1 MKRNYQR
8 WTPEEKLQLLNVV
21 KNNQNYNGKIYWD
34 LVQKQFPNRTA
45 VQCKHYYQSITIKF
59 EPLKENQVQNNL
71 QENKYNLQ
79 VNANQEK
86 QQENQLQNNKPN
98 DKQDKESVKQLA
110 NQNDN
115 QSEMKSKQEFQNE
128 AQNEE
133 VKQENEEDF
142 LSAAEMF
149 GLYLVLYKYGWYNT
163 DAVLKYFP
171 HKSLKALEQP
181 LDQARQCKAF
191 YSDVFIKLS
200 KDQTVILSQFE
211 HKLLLIVL
219 YLLQYRY
226 QLYLNPTMKQMPPYP
241 LEMKKMIENMDL
253 DKFLLK
259 TELHEI
265 ELYQIERADRLYGVP
280 KLISA
285 IPLLEKWYADLYG
298 KDFSSTQ

>member
-34 LVQKQFPNRTA
+34 LVQKQFPNKTA

-59 EPLKENQVQNNL
+59 SQLKVNQVQTNVDNNIIINEEKSQTEQKDKN
-71 QENKYNLQ
+71 QENMNSQQKYEDDKQAIENKLKVSQQTNQKLQ
-79 VNANQEK
+79 
-86 QQENQLQNNKPN
+86 NQLQAT
-98 DKQDKESVKQLA
+98 QL
-110 NQNDN
+110 
-115 QSEMKSKQEFQNE
+115 QEAE
-128 AQNEE
+128 LE
-133 VKQENEEDF
+133 KEEDF

-200 KDQTVILSQFE
+200 QDQTVILSQFE

-226 QLYLNPTMKQMPPYP
+226 QLYLNPTMQQMPPYP
-241 LEMKKMIENMDL
+241 PEMKKMIENMDL

-265 ELYQIERADRLYGVP
+265 EMYQIERADRLYGVS
-280 KLISA
+280 KLIST